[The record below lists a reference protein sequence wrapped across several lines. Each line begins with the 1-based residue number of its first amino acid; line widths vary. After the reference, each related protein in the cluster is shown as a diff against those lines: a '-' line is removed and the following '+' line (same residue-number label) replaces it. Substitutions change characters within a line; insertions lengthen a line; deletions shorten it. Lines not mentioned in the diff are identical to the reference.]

1 MNLKALLK
9 QVTQLFTFFGKE
21 AVFFLEKASSHC
33 SSSLFACWYF
43 IKNEL
48 LLNLVKN

>member
-21 AVFFLEKASSHC
+21 ADFFSKKPHLIV
-33 SSSLFACWYF
+33 LVLY
-43 IKNEL
+43 L
-48 LLNLVKN
+48 LVGILLKMSYY

>member
-1 MNLKALLK
+1 MSRKALLK
-9 QVTQLFTFFGKE
+9 RVTQLFTFFGKE
-21 AVFFLEKASSHC
+21 TAFFKKASSHC